1 MHYTNS
7 GGKHDIRL
15 HPRFK
20 RQANGRKYTVP
31 QNLPRA
37 RQDITLCAAQS
48 LSAHGRGKIIHWKI
62 RGKSLVCENF
72 TIFLQMDYSKICG
85 VR

>member
-1 MHYTNS
+1 MTYGCIRVSS
-7 GGKHDIRL
+7 G
-15 HPRFK
+15 
-20 RQANGRKYTVP
+20 RQTAENAPFRRIFHVHGR
-31 QNLPRA
+31 N
-37 RQDITLCAAQS
+37 ITLCAAQS
-48 LSAHGRGKIIHWKI
+48 LSAHGRGKIIHLKI